1 MVKLENH
8 GLSVGK
14 ELLTVTLLSLEQC
27 LCLGWKDKLKSLLF
41 GDHVF
46 LPEVEL
52 SIRWGQWRE
61 REKWRK
67 INFQPERKTNLIFRN
82 VDAAVLEWLAR
93 ISV

>member
-1 MVKLENH
+1 MKLENH

-14 ELLTVTLLSLEQC
+14 ELLTGPLLNLEQC

-52 SIRWGQWRE
+52 SIRWGLWGE
-61 REKWRK
+61 REVEKNQLSNRK
-67 INFQPERKTNLIFRN
+67 EDEFDFQKC
-82 VDAAVLEWLAR
+82 
-93 ISV
+93 

>member
-8 GLSVGK
+8 GLSAGK
-14 ELLTVTLLSLEQC
+14 ALLMVTLLSLEQC

-52 SIRWGQWRE
+52 SIRWGQWSE
-61 REKWRK
+61 REVEKNQLPSRK
-67 INFQPERKTNLIFRN
+67 EDEFDFQKC
-82 VDAAVLEWLAR
+82 
-93 ISV
+93 